1 MARWLGSVAF
11 RLALGYGV
19 LVVGTMAVISAAL
32 YFGTVIVIDRGIDAK
47 LSKISEQLIE
57 RFESGDIQVLQRKI
71 QQLLTDSIDQDTEVY
86 SLLDAGG
93 KTIVGNVTAW
103 GSGAPLDR
111 LTDQTIVRDGRLSTS
126 RLLRHRLSNGDV
138 LVVGRDLRDVRD
150 MERLVVRALLV
161 GGVVALLLA
170 VGGAALVRRQLEH
183 RMAAIRRTA
192 LEIEEGDLARRI
204 PVPDADDEF
213 TRLNRDI
220 NRMLDR
226 IQRLMEGVRDVSNA
240 IAHDLR
246 TPLGRIRNRLDEV
259 LRPGATTE
267 QLREA
272 AGTSIQGIDELI
284 VIFDKLIQIAEA
296 ESATR
301 RQCFQPVAL
310 KDMILDVVDLYDATA
325 EANGVMIAVDVVG
338 EPTALGDKDLL
349 ASATA
354 NLVDNALKYGGST
367 ATTVRVGAREDGES
381 VSIVVQDEGPGIAPE
396 ERPKVVA
403 RFYRLDRSRSLPG
416 NGLGLAI
423 VTAISHLHG
432 GRLSLE
438 DAAPGLIARIV
449 LPRAAA

>member
-1 MARWLGSVAF
+1 MARLLGSVAF

-19 LVVGTMAVISAAL
+19 LVVATLAVISAAL
-32 YFGTVIVIDRGIDAK
+32 YFGTVVVIDRGIDAK
-47 LSKISEQLIE
+47 LSKLSEQLID
-57 RFESGDIQVLQRKI
+57 RFETGDVDALKRRIE
-71 QQLLTDSIDQDTEVY
+71 QLLTDGIDQETEVFA
-86 SLLDAGG
+86 LLDANGQN
-93 KTIVGNVTAW
+93 IVGNVPFLGRET
-103 GSGAPLDR
+103 PLDR
-111 LTDQTIVRDGRLSTS
+111 LTDRTIVRDGRPSVS
-126 RLLRHRLSNGDV
+126 RLLPHRLPNGDV
-138 LVVGRDLRDVRD
+138 LVVGRDLHDVRE
-150 MERLVVRALLV
+150 MEQLVVRALLV

-170 VGGAALVRRQLEH
+170 VAGAALVRRLLEH
-183 RMAAIRRTA
+183 RMAAIRHTA
-192 LEIEEGDLARRI
+192 LEIEAGDLSRRI

-246 TPLGRIRNRLDEV
+246 TPLGRIRNRLDEM

-272 AGTSIQGIDELI
+272 ASTSIHGIDELI
-284 VIFDKLIQIAEA
+284 VILDKLLQIAEA

-301 RQCFQPVAL
+301 RQCFQLVTL
-310 KDMILDVVDLYDATA
+310 KDIIMDVVELYDATA
-325 EANGVMIAVDVVG
+325 EANGVTLAVDVVG
-338 EPTALGDKDLL
+338 DPTTLGDKDLL

-354 NLVDNALKYGGST
+354 NLVDNALKYGGNA
-367 ATTVRVGAREDGES
+367 ATTVRVGAREDREG
-381 VSIVVQDEGPGIAPE
+381 VSIVVTDAGPGIAPE
-396 ERPKVVA
+396 ERAKVVT

-438 DAAPGLIARIV
+438 DAAPGLVARIV

>member
-1 MARWLGSVAF
+1 MTRRLGSVAF

-57 RFESGDIQVLQRKI
+57 RFDSGDAQALQRKI

-86 SLLDAGG
+86 SLLDADGH
-93 KTIVGNVTAW
+93 IIAGNVTAW
-103 GSGAPLDR
+103 GRGAPLHP
-111 LTDQTIVRDGRLSTS
+111 LTDQTIVRDGRPSTS

-138 LVVGRDLRDVRD
+138 LVVGRDLHDVR
-150 MERLVVRALLV
+150 EIEQLVVRALLV

-192 LEIEEGDLARRI
+192 LEIESGDLSRRI

-259 LRPGATTE
+259 LRPGASTE

-272 AGTSIQGIDELI
+272 AGTSIHGIDELI
-284 VIFDKLIQIAEA
+284 VVFDKLLQIAEA

-310 KDMILDVVDLYDATA
+310 KDVIMDVVELYDATA
-325 EANGVMIAVDVVG
+325 EASGVTIAVDVAG
-338 EPTALGDKDLL
+338 EPTTLGDKDLL

-354 NLVDNALKYGGST
+354 NLVDNALKYGGRA
-367 ATTVRVGAREDGES
+367 ATTVRVGAREDGEI
-381 VSIVVQDEGPGIAPE
+381 VSIVVRDEGPGIALE
-396 ERPKVVA
+396 ERPKVVT

-432 GRLSLE
+432 GWLSLE
-438 DAAPGLIARIV
+438 DAAPGLIARII

>member
-1 MARWLGSVAF
+1 MARLLSSVAF
-11 RLALGYGV
+11 RLALGYGL
-19 LVVGTMAVISAAL
+19 LVVMTLAVISAAL
-32 YFGTVIVIDRGIDAK
+32 YFGTVVVIDRGIDAK
-47 LSKISEQLIE
+47 LSKLSEQLID
-57 RFESGDIQVLQRKI
+57 RFDNADVEALKQRI
-71 QQLLTDSIDQDTEVY
+71 EQLLSDGIDQETEVFA
-86 SLLDAGG
+86 LLDTHGRN
-93 KTIVGNVTAW
+93 IVGNVSSLVRGT
-103 GSGAPLDR
+103 PFDR
-111 LTDQTIVRDGRLSTS
+111 LSDQTIVRDGRPSRS
-126 RLLRHRLSNGDV
+126 RLLPHRLPNGNV
-138 LVVGRDLRDVRD
+138 LVVGRDLHDVRE
-150 MERLVVRALLV
+150 MEQLVVRALLM

-170 VGGAALVRRQLEH
+170 VAGAALVRRQLEH
-183 RMAAIRRTA
+183 RMAAIRHTA
-192 LEIEEGDLARRI
+192 LEIEAGDLSRRI
-204 PVPDADDEF
+204 RVPDADDEF

-246 TPLGRIRNRLDEV
+246 TPLGRIRNRLDEM
-259 LRPGATTE
+259 LRTGATTE

-272 AGTSIQGIDELI
+272 AATSIHGIDELI
-284 VIFDKLIQIAEA
+284 VIFDKLLQIAEA

-301 RQCFQPVAL
+301 RQCFQSVAL
-310 KDMILDVVDLYDATA
+310 RDIIMEVVELYDATA
-325 EANGVMIAVDVVG
+325 EATGVTLAVDVPG

-354 NLVDNALKYGGST
+354 NLVDNALKYGAGA
-367 ATTVRVGAREDGES
+367 ATTVRVGVREDRES
-381 VSIVVQDEGPGIAPE
+381 VSIVVQDQGPGIALE
-396 ERPKVVA
+396 ERTKVVT

-438 DAAPGLIARIV
+438 DAAPGLVARIV

>member
-1 MARWLGSVAF
+1 MPRLRGSVAF

-32 YFGTVIVIDRGIDAK
+32 YFGTVVVIDQGIDAK

-57 RFESGDIQVLQRKI
+57 RFETGGGEALRRRI
-71 QQLLTDSIDQDTEVY
+71 QQLLTDSIDQETEVY
-86 SLLDAGG
+86 SLLDADGRN
-93 KTIVGNVTAW
+93 IVGNVSTL
-103 GSGAPLDR
+103 GPGTPLDR
-111 LTDQTIVRDGRLSTS
+111 LTDQMIVRDGRPSTS
-126 RLLRHRLSNGDV
+126 RLLPHRLSNGDV
-138 LVVGRDLRDVRD
+138 LVVGRDLHDVQE
-150 MERLVVRALLV
+150 MEQLVVRALLV
-161 GGVVALLLA
+161 GGIVALLLA

-183 RMAAIRRTA
+183 RMAAIRHTA
-192 LEIEEGDLARRI
+192 LEIEAGDLSRRI

-259 LRPGATTE
+259 LRPDATTE

-272 AGTSIQGIDELI
+272 AATSIQGIDELI
-284 VIFDKLIQIAEA
+284 VIFDKLLQIAEA

-301 RQCFQPVAL
+301 RQRFQPVML
-310 KDMILDVVDLYDATA
+310 KDIIMDVVELFDATA
-325 EANGVMIAVDVVG
+325 EANGVTLAVDVVG
-338 EPTALGDKDLL
+338 EPTMLGDKDLL

-354 NLVDNALKYGGST
+354 NLVDNALKYGGSA
-367 ATTVRVGAREDGES
+367 ATTVRVGAREDRET
-381 VSIVVQDEGPGIAPE
+381 VSIVVQDDGPGIATD
-396 ERPKVVA
+396 ERAKVVT

-432 GRLSLE
+432 GSLSLE

-449 LPRAAA
+449 LPRATA

>member
-1 MARWLGSVAF
+1 MARLLGSVAF

-32 YFGTVIVIDRGIDAK
+32 YFGTVVVIDRGIDAK
-47 LSKISEQLIE
+47 LSRISGHLIE
-57 RFESGDIQVLQRKI
+57 RFETGGVEALHRRI
-71 QQLLTDSIDQDTEVY
+71 QQLLTDSIDQETEVY

-93 KTIVGNVTAW
+93 RNIVGNVSTLSP
-103 GSGAPLDR
+103 GTPLDR
-111 LTDQTIVRDGRLSTS
+111 LTDQMIVRDGRPSTS
-126 RLLRHRLSNGDV
+126 RLLPHRLSNGDV
-138 LVVGRDLRDVRD
+138 LVVGRDLHDVQE
-150 MERLVVRALLV
+150 MEQLIVRALLM

-183 RMAAIRRTA
+183 RMAAIRHTA
-192 LEIEEGDLARRI
+192 LEIEAGDLSRRI
-204 PVPDADDEF
+204 PVLDADDEF

-246 TPLGRIRNRLDEV
+246 TPLGRIRSRLDEV
-259 LRPGATTE
+259 LRPGATSA

-272 AGTSIQGIDELI
+272 AGTSILDIDELI
-284 VIFDKLIQIAEA
+284 VIFDKLLQIAEA

-301 RQCFQPVAL
+301 RQCFQPVTL
-310 KDMILDVVDLYDATA
+310 KDIIMDVVELYDATA
-325 EANGVMIAVDVVG
+325 EANGVALVVDVVG
-338 EPTALGDKDLL
+338 EPRMLGDKDLL

-354 NLVDNALKYGGST
+354 NLVDNALKYGGS
-367 ATTVRVGAREDGES
+367 AGSVRVGAREDRET
-381 VSIVVQDEGPGIAPE
+381 VSIVVQDEGPGIAAE
-396 ERPKVVA
+396 ERAKVVT

-432 GRLSLE
+432 GKLSLE
-438 DAAPGLIARIV
+438 DAAPGLIARII